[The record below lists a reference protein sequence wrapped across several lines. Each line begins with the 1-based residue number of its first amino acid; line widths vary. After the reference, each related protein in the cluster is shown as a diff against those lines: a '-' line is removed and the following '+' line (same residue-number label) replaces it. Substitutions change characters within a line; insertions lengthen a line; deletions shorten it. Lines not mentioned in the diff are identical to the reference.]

1 MAKFDVHRGGGG
13 TLLLDCQN
21 DLLQHLNTRLVVPL
35 AKPEEAVQ
43 IDRRL
48 TPVLEVEGAP
58 RIMLTHFAAAVPLA
72 ELGARIGS
80 VRDQE
85 YVVAAAL
92 DMLISGY

>member
-1 MAKFDVHRGGGG
+1 MAKFDVHRSGGDV
-13 TLLLDCQN
+13 LLLDCQN
-21 DLLQHLNTRLVVPL
+21 DLLSYLNTRLVVPL
-35 AKPEEAVQ
+35 AKLEDAIQ

-48 TPVLEVEGAP
+48 TPVLEVGGEP

-72 ELGARIGS
+72 ELGGSVGS